1 MTIQQI
7 LEKIQNERYGDT
19 VRQAIIDGIQ
29 LCYSEKATGG
39 YCPIEDLNTYYSGA
53 AFCTSNIANS
63 PFQSSFVIMSAGNST
78 QCFQVAINIADIND
92 GYVRKKQNN
101 SWGAWEKLGAYKKI
115 RYWNYDGTE
124 LLYTERVASGG
135 NGSWNGTATKEPT
148 AQYEYTFVGWN
159 TSKNATTGDSNAT
172 KNITANRD
180 VYAAFTQS
188 IRSYNVYFYNGAT
201 LLKTASVPYGGNASD
216 SDIST
221 PTKASTAQ
229 YDYGFVGWNSQ
240 DEQET
245 AEANVLNNI
254 VADKNVY
261 AAFSKQIRSYTVS
274 FYIYSGSQLLGTDTV
289 PYGGNASDSGIV
301 VPAKTSTAQY
311 RYVFDGWN
319 SNSGQTAAEEGVLN
333 NITGNKSVYAAY
345 KPVIRTYT
353 VRFMNG
359 TTVLQ
364 TVNDVPYG
372 GDATYTGSTP
382 RHPTAPDDY
391 TFIGFDPDGTAI
403 TGNTDCR
410 AVYIL
415 NPKELRYWNYDG
427 TELLHTELVEV
438 GADGSWNGTSSKP
451 STAEHSYIFLGWNT
465 SKNASVA
472 DENATKN
479 LTADRDVYAAFQETV
494 RSYSVHFYN
503 GTTLLYTDLVQYGDS
518 ASYTGAAPTKASS
531 QQYDYHFEGWNS
543 RDEQSA
549 AETGVLDNI
558 VDDKDVYAAFSSTL
572 RQYIVTFMNGATT
585 LGTVTVDY
593 GTAASDA
600 TITTPTKAQTA
611 QYTYT
616 FAGWNSQD
624 EQSAAETGVLNNI
637 TADKTVYAAFSATV
651 REYTVTFMN
660 GATLLTTA
668 TVPYGSDASYSGAN
682 PTKAQTAQYRYSFIG
697 WNSQD
702 EQYVAESGIL
712 NNITADKTV
721 YAAYSRTVR
730 QYYVIFKN
738 GSNVVLGS
746 ELVNYGGNATGSS
759 ISTPTKDPTPYY
771 EYTFVG
777 WNSQDEQTEAEAGV
791 LNSITAEKTVYA
803 AYAAVDRRKT
813 VYFYNGATLLTSVIV
828 PYGGTAVYEGNDP
841 TKDPSAQYTYTFAGW
856 NSRDEQTTAETGVL
870 ENITANKNVY
880 AAFSTTTRE
889 YSVYFYN
896 GSTLLETATV
906 QYGGTAVYP
915 GSSNPTKAA
924 TAQYTYTFAG
934 WNSQDEQTEAEA
946 GVLENITGDKTVYA
960 AFSATVRE
968 YTVTFKN
975 GSTTLQTDTVSYG
988 GTASYV
994 VPQPTKESTIEYDY
1008 TFVGWN
1014 SQDGQ
1019 QSAESGVLN
1028 NITADKTV
1036 YAAFSQ
1042 TWTGIIYNNGVGYG
1056 DFAGISW
1063 TKSNCSFTNNS
1074 NGVILTH
1081 DGNSSGAYNRC
1092 TVTSNQTVNLSNYSK
1107 ITITYAYSL
1116 LDNDDG
1122 FAMKAAIRLLSGTTV
1137 KETLGQSDGK
1147 VSLTTRTFNTG
1158 SAQASGIKVQLTL
1171 MTGRQKRTVRVTQ
1184 IKVHN

>member
-1 MTIQQI
+1 MTIRQI
-7 LEKIQNERYGDT
+7 LEKIQNERYGET

-29 LCYSEKATGG
+29 LCYDERALGG
-39 YCPIEDLNTYYSGA
+39 YNPVEDLNDFYNGSA
-53 AFCTSNIANS
+53 LFTSSVANA
-63 PFQSSFVIMSAGNST
+63 PIQSSFIVMSAGTDTN
-78 QCFQVAINIADIND
+78 CCQVAIDATNLNNS
-92 GYVRKKQNN
+92 YLRKKQSN
-101 SWGAWEKLGAYKKI
+101 SWSAWMLIGTSKKL
-115 RYWNYDGTE
+115 RYWNYNGSE
-124 LLYTERVASGG
+124 LLHTESVSSGHDG
-135 NGSWNGTATKEPT
+135 IWNGAPTKDPTQQYEYTFLGWSTSKNASAAEETATKNIT
-148 AQYEYTFVGWN
+148 ADRDVYAAYRQSVRNYTVYFYNGSTLLGNVSVPYGSNASDATIERPSKASTPQYEYTFVGWN
-159 TSKNATTGDSNAT
+159 
-172 KNITANRD
+172 
-180 VYAAFTQS
+180 
-188 IRSYNVYFYNGAT
+188 
-201 LLKTASVPYGGNASD
+201 
-216 SDIST
+216 
-221 PTKASTAQ
+221 
-229 YDYGFVGWNSQ
+229 SQ
-240 DEQET
+240 DKQET
-245 AEANVLNNI
+245 AEANALNNI
-254 VADKNVY
+254 VADKNAY

-274 FYIYSGSQLLGTDTV
+274 FYIYRGSQLLGTDTV
-289 PYGGNASDSGIV
+289 PYGSNASDSGIV

-345 KPVIRTYT
+345 KPVVRTYT

-382 RHPTAPDDY
+382 QHPTEPDEY

-415 NPKELRYWNYDG
+415 NPKKLRYWNYDG
-427 TELLHTELVEV
+427 TQLLYTETVEH
-438 GADGSWNGTSSKP
+438 GGDGSWNGTSSKP
-451 STAEHSYIFLGWNT
+451 STTEHSYIFLGWNT

-472 DENATKN
+472 DDNATKN

-543 RDEQSA
+543 QDEQSA
-549 AETGVLDNI
+549 AEAGVLDNI
-558 VDDKDVYAAFSSTL
+558 VDDKDVYAAYSSTF
-572 RQYIVTFMNGATT
+572 RQYTVTFMNGSVT

-668 TVPYGSDASYSGAN
+668 TVPYGSNASYSGDN

-702 EQYVAESGIL
+702 EQYEAEANIL

-738 GSNVVLGS
+738 GANVVLGS
-746 ELVNYGGNATGSS
+746 ELVNYGRNATGSS
-759 ISTPTKDPTPYY
+759 ISTPTKEPTPYY

-791 LNSITAEKTVYA
+791 LNNITAEKTVYA

-856 NSRDEQTTAETGVL
+856 NSQDEQTTEESGVL

-960 AFSATVRE
+960 AFVQATRT

-1019 QSAESGVLN
+1019 QSAESGILN

-1042 TWTGIIYNNGVGYG
+1042 AWSGVLYQNGVSYHGFG
-1056 DFAGISW
+1056 NSW
-1063 TKSNCSFTNNS
+1063 SGNGGTNNA
-1074 NGVILTH
+1074 NGLTLYQKAQPTGYSRH
-1081 DGNSSGAYNRC
+1081 TYTSSSSFNFSDYSTITLTYSVTGVNSGGGFGINGEFRLVPTDDSGAQSVVNNAGPVDMGTRTYNIPSRAKKACQMQLSIYHHSSGDR
-1092 TVTSNQTVNLSNYSK
+1092 S
-1107 ITITYAYSL
+1107 I
-1116 LDNDDG
+1116 
-1122 FAMKAAIRLLSGTTV
+1122 
-1137 KETLGQSDGK
+1137 
-1147 VSLTTRTFNTG
+1147 
-1158 SAQASGIKVQLTL
+1158 
-1171 MTGRQKRTVRVTQ
+1171 RVTRIQ
-1184 IKVHN
+1184 VNR

>member
-7 LEKIQNERYGDT
+7 LENIQNESYGDA
-19 VRQAIIDGIQ
+19 VRQAIIDGIL
-29 LCYSEKATGG
+29 LCYTEKATGG
-39 YCPIEDLNTYYSGA
+39 YCPIEDLNTYYSGV
-53 AFCTSNIANS
+53 AFCTPSVENS
-63 PFQSSFVIMSAGNST
+63 PFQSSFVIMSAGNNSN
-78 QCFQVAINIADIND
+78 CFQTAINIANLND

-101 SWGAWEKLGAYKKI
+101 SWTAWEKLGISRRI
-115 RYWNYDGTE
+115 RYWNHDGTE
-124 LLYTERVASGG
+124 LLYTERVPSGG
-135 NGSWNGTATKEPT
+135 NGSWTGTTTKEPT
-148 AQYEYTFVGWN
+148 DQYTYTFVGWS

-180 VYAAFTQS
+180 VYAAFSES
-188 IRSYNVYFYNGAT
+188 IRSYHVYFYNGA
-201 LLKTASVPYGGNASD
+201 
-216 SDIST
+216 
-221 PTKASTAQ
+221 
-229 YDYGFVGWNSQ
+229 
-240 DEQET
+240 
-245 AEANVLNNI
+245 
-254 VADKNVY
+254 
-261 AAFSKQIRSYTVS
+261 
-274 FYIYSGSQLLGTDTV
+274 QLLDTETV

-301 VPAKTSTAQY
+301 TPTKASTVQY
-311 RYVFDGWN
+311 DYSFVGWN
-319 SNSGQTAAEEGVLN
+319 SQDGQSTAEAGVLN
-333 NITGNKSVYAAY
+333 NIIADRNVYAAY
-345 KPVIRTYT
+345 SATVRSYSVYFYNGTALLFTDTVLYGSDADYEGSTPTKAQTAQYTYTFAGWNTDSSASAADANVTKNIQGERTVYAVFTATVRTYT

-359 TTVLQ
+359 TTILQ
-364 TVNDVPYG
+364 TVNNVPYG

-382 RHPTAPDDY
+382 IHPTAPDDY

-403 TGNTDCR
+403 TGDTDCR

-427 TELLHTELVEV
+427 TQLLHTEIVEY
-438 GADGSWNGTSSKP
+438 GGDGSWNGTSSKP

-472 DENATKN
+472 DADATKN
-479 LTADRDVYAAFQETV
+479 LTADRDVYAAFRETI

-503 GTTLLYTDLVQYGDS
+503 GSTLLYTDLVQYGDL
-518 ASYTGAAPTKASS
+518 ASYTGATPTKASS
-531 QQYDYHFEGWNS
+531 EQYDYHFEGWNS
-543 RDEQSA
+543 QDEQSA
-549 AETGVLDNI
+549 AETGVLDDI

-572 RQYIVTFMNGATT
+572 REYTVTFMNGAAT
-585 LGTVTVDY
+585 LGTVTVQY
-593 GTAASDA
+593 GSDASDA
-600 TITTPTKAQTA
+600 TITPPTKAQTA
-611 QYTYT
+611 QYSYT
-616 FAGWNSQD
+616 FVGWNSQD
-624 EQSAAETGVLNNI
+624 EQSSAETGVLNNI

-668 TVPYGSDASYSGAN
+668 TVPYGSNASYSDAD
-682 PTKAQTAQYRYSFIG
+682 PTKAQTAQYSYSFIG

-702 EQYVAESGIL
+702 EQYEAEAGIL

-738 GSNVVLGS
+738 GANVVLGS
-746 ELVNYGGNATGSS
+746 ELVNYGENATGSS

-791 LNSITAEKTVYA
+791 LNNITAEKTVYA

-856 NSRDEQTTAETGVL
+856 NSQDGQTTEESGVL

-915 GSSNPTKAA
+915 GSSNPTKAS

-934 WNSQDEQTEAEA
+934 WNSQDEQVEAET

-960 AFSATVRE
+960 AFVQATRT

-994 VPQPTKESTIEYDY
+994 VSKPTKASTVEYDY

-1019 QSAESGVLN
+1019 SSATSGILN

-1042 TWTGIIYNNGVGYG
+1042 AWTGVLYNNGVSYHGFG
-1056 DFAGISW
+1056 NSW
-1063 TKSNCSFTNNS
+1063 SGNGGTNNA
-1074 NGVILTH
+1074 NGLTLYQNAQPTGFARH
-1081 DGNSSGAYNRC
+1081 TYTSSSSFNFSDYSTITLTYSVTGVNAAGGFGINGEFRLVPTDGSGAQS
-1092 TVTSNQTVNLSNYSK
+1092 VVNN
-1107 ITITYAYSL
+1107 A
-1116 LDNDDG
+1116 DPVG
-1122 FAMKAAIRLLSGTTV
+1122 MG
-1137 KETLGQSDGK
+1137 
-1147 VSLTTRTFNTG
+1147 TRTYNIP
-1158 SAQASGIKVQLTL
+1158 SGARKACQMQLSIYHHNS
-1171 MTGRQKRTVRVTQ
+1171 GDRSIRVTR
-1184 IKVHN
+1184 IRVNR